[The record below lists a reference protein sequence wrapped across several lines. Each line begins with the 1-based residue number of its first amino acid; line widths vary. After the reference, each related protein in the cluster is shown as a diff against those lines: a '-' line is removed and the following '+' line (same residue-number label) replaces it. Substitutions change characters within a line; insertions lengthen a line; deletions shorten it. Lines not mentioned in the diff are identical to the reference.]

1 MDVFCAIH
9 DCALGISPVTSYS
22 GVRTCSHK
30 DGWFCVQQKKQFG
43 HAGGFQARPS
53 AAGGPPAPP
62 MDAQSMAQAVRTAQE
77 AAARLMGSSQSVSHA
92 SSAPAAAPYHPAG
105 GGPAHPHSAQPP
117 WSQPHSQPGPVGL
130 PPGAG
135 AQAPCPAAAAPR
147 ITPEE
152 ARRIA
157 QEAAQ
162 RASLSAAQSKGEKWE
177 WAKT

>member
-43 HAGGFQARPS
+43 HAGGFHARPS
-53 AAGGPPAPP
+53 TGMQGPP

-77 AAARLMGSSQSVSHA
+77 AAARLMGSSQCVSHA
-92 SSAPAAAPYHPAG
+92 SSNPVTVNSQQTGHAQASSAP
-105 GGPAHPHSAQPP
+105 PP
-117 WSQPHSQPGPVGL
+117 WSQQHSKPGGF
-130 PPGAG
+130 PPDAG
-135 AQAPCPAAAAPR
+135 AHATFPPPAAAAAPR
-147 ITPEE
+147 MTPEE
-152 ARRIA
+152 ARRLA